1 MGFLL
6 RRCSRKG
13 LHLAM
18 TGEPCGVSR
27 VAGGLLSYDRELRMP
42 LVLAQ
47 GSAIF
52 HLSYEES
59 WGLLMG
65 HGRANRPHLGL
76 CPETNVPLQE

>member
-1 MGFLL
+1 
-6 RRCSRKG
+6 
-13 LHLAM
+13 M
-18 TGEPCGVSR
+18 TGEPRGFSQ
-27 VAGGLLSYDRELRMP
+27 VAVGFSSYDRELRMP

-52 HLSYEES
+52 HSSYEES